1 MGMMRPLL
9 TPLVAMVPPSLDLD
23 LTAEY
28 VDPSITFTRAG
39 FRYYYDSAGTR
50 RRAEVNEW
58 PREYDPSTVTA
69 ANYFIYSNT
78 LSASSWLKAFLTV
91 TPVDGATAWR
101 VDTTSAAGNR
111 ACTQSVVC
119 TAGSPIYVSATVK
132 AGTITQFRLRDYGG
146 TGWASFNLTTLATSF
161 TGTFSSATIT
171 PVGDGFYRVEGMMTP
186 TATGVRSL
194 GFQDEETT
202 IGHYFIR
209 DLQASF
215 ASHEYIQTYATP
227 VGNAAC
233 LGRAVWES
241 RTNLVRQSN
250 SLNTTPWVNPSTT
263 GTPGTDIGA
272 DGTLS
277 LATVT
282 VTAGG
287 GRVTQAITIS
297 SGAPVCLQVVAKRK
311 NCDFLRLDV
320 SADNAAVSSRFTA
333 WFNLATGT
341 VATTSASVWTFTRAE
356 IVPLPNGLFLCVLV
370 GTTSGITTAYVVAR
384 PSPADGFNAVAGNE
398 IGLGDVQAEAALFPS
413 PYILTTTVAATRA
426 VDAAVINNLDSFGYS
441 VAGGGVVVDCRPKG
455 ATNTNPMAFQF
466 SNGTVAE
473 RIMLYGSGNN
483 WRAAVAVGGVSNQ
496 IGDAAGYSTSGSNKL
511 AFFFQAGA
519 CRLCLNGGSIVQGA
533 VAALSS
539 VNRLHLGGQVG
550 PSNSINGTIRRLRYW
565 SEQLADL
572 ELQALTSP

>member
-1 MGMMRPLL
+1 MMRPLL
-9 TPLVAMVPPSLDLD
+9 TPLVAMVPPALDLD

-69 ANYFIYSNT
+69 VNYFIYSNT

-111 ACTQSVVC
+111 ACTRSIVC
-119 TAGSPIYVSATVK
+119 TAGSPVYVSATVK

-241 RTNLVRQSN
+241 QTNLVQQSN
-250 SLNTTPWVNPSTT
+250 ALSTTPWVNASITV
-263 GTPGTDIGA
+263 TPRTDIGA
-272 DGTLS
+272 DGALS
-277 LATVT
+277 LATVA

-287 GRVTQAITIS
+287 GRLTQPITIS
-297 SGAPVCLQVVAKRK
+297 SGATICFQIIAKRK

-320 SADNAAVSSRFTA
+320 AADNSASGNRFSA
-333 WFNLATGT
+333 WFNLATGQ
-341 VATTSASVWTFTRAE
+341 VASTSASGWTITRADPP
-356 IVPLPNGLFLCVLV
+356 IQLPNGLFLLSFV
-370 GTTSGITTAYVVAR
+370 GVTSGVTTAHVIAR
-384 PSPADGFNAVAGNE
+384 PAQIDGGSGSSGDQV
-398 IGLGDVQAEAALFPS
+398 GLGDVQAEPGLFRT

-426 VDAAVINNLDSFGYS
+426 VDAAVINNLDGFGYS
-441 VAGGGVVVDCRPKG
+441 VAGGGVVVDCRPTG

-483 WRAAVAVGGVSNQ
+483 WRAAVGVGGVSNQ
-496 IGDAAGYSTSGSNKL
+496 IGDAAGYSKSGANNL

-565 SEQLADL
+565 REQLADL